1 MLRYAEICWAS
12 DATTHLLIL
21 NWSLKWSSQ
30 ALVKTVKTTWKS
42 SETLAAFVLVL
53 IFVCRSHLGNLGSNT
68 TWTPTKMTKR
78 FFTHTHTPEMPMY
91 PGISRDIQ
99 GIQLAKSTVWTPHWM
114 VCATQR
120 VYRVYFFLRIAT
132 KLRNIFTELLNQGPT
147 TPISQSPWPS
157 SSDFLRFYKIHA
169 QAQNPKWSKWG
180 QLNQL
185 PNTPKIICVQVPH
198 IPHVNEDQKTA
209 ALFNQWVPQ
218 KDCCSAGQKPNVWG
232 NSSVRIWNAQWLQ
245 E

>member
-1 MLRYAEICWAS
+1 MITSPGEDGEDMKIKWNTGSVRTGFDFCLQIAS
-12 DATTHLLIL
+12 RESRLQHDMDSNKDDKA
-21 NWSLKWSSQ
+21 
-30 ALVKTVKTTWKS
+30 
-42 SETLAAFVLVL
+42 VLY
-53 IFVCRSHLGNLGSNT
+53 
-68 TWTPTKMTKR
+68 
-78 FFTHTHTPEMPMY
+78 THTPEMPMY

-120 VYRVYFFLRIAT
+120 VYRVYFFCGSPQNCGTSSQNSWT
-132 KLRNIFTELLNQGPT
+132 KGQRHHLSKPMT
-147 TPISQSPWPS
+147 S

-198 IPHVNEDQKTA
+198 IPT
-209 ALFNQWVPQ
+209 
-218 KDCCSAGQKPNVWG
+218 
-232 NSSVRIWNAQWLQ
+232 
-245 E
+245 

>member
-21 NWSLKWSSQ
+21 NWSLKWSQ
-30 ALVKTVKTTWKS
+30 ALVKTVKTWTS

-78 FFTHTHTPEMPMY
+78 FFAHTPEMPMY

-120 VYRVYFFLRIAT
+120 VYRVYFSGGSPQNCGTSSQNSWT
-132 KLRNIFTELLNQGPT
+132 KGQRHHLSKPMT
-147 TPISQSPWPS
+147 S

-198 IPHVNEDQKTA
+198 IPT
-209 ALFNQWVPQ
+209 
-218 KDCCSAGQKPNVWG
+218 
-232 NSSVRIWNAQWLQ
+232 
-245 E
+245 